1 MKLKELCGVMENKT
15 LIHFR
20 DLSSKQLCESVALQ
34 QYLIIKADVE
44 YDAWVNKQKL
54 SEWWQK
60 NLWNKLNFIIK
71 EE

>member
-1 MKLKELCGVMENKT
+1 MKLKELCGIVEHKT

-20 DLSSKQLCESVALQ
+20 DLSSKQLCEALTLQ
-34 QYLIIKADVE
+34 QYLITKADVE
-44 YDAWVNKQKL
+44 YDAWVNKQKI